1 MIAWLSGVLRRK
13 AADSLIV
20 DVGGVGYEVT
30 VPASTLARVPEA
42 GEPIVLHVHTH
53 LREDSLSLFGFSTEL
68 EKEVFLL
75 LLGVS
80 GIGPKL
86 ALSVLSGLSLDDL
99 LRAIHGS
106 DESRL
111 CSIPGIGKK
120 TAGRLCL
127 ELKDKVK
134 HLAPP
139 DLRAAEAEAG
149 IVPGAAMN
157 DAVSAL
163 VNLGYRRPQ
172 AEEAV
177 RRVHQARPNITTAQ
191 LIRESLGELG
201 PR

>member
-13 AADSLIV
+13 AIDSLII
-20 DVGGVGYEVT
+20 DVGGVGYEVM
-30 VPASTLARVPEA
+30 VPLSTYNHVPET
-42 GEPIVLHVHTH
+42 GDPITLHVHTH

-75 LLGVS
+75 LLNVS

-99 LRAIHGS
+99 LMAIHTS
-106 DESRL
+106 DDSRL

-120 TAGRLCL
+120 TAARLCL

-134 HLAPP
+134 HLAPVF
-139 DLRAAEAEAG
+139 RTSVQAEARPSG
-149 IVPGAAMN
+149 VD

-163 VNLGYRRPQ
+163 VNLGYKRQQ
-172 AEEAV
+172 AEEV
-177 RRVHQARPNITTAQ
+177 VKRVHQARPDIATAQ
-191 LIRESLGELG
+191 LIRASLGELG
-201 PR
+201 QR

>member
-1 MIAWLSGVLRRK
+1 MIAWLSGVLRHK
-13 AADSLIV
+13 TIDSLIV
-20 DVGGVGYEVT
+20 DVGGVGYQVA
-30 VPASTLARVPEA
+30 VPLSTYSRAPEA
-42 GEPIVLHVHTH
+42 GDPISLHVHTH

-86 ALSVLSGLSLDDL
+86 ALSVLSGLSLEDL
-99 LRAIHGS
+99 LLAIHGS

-134 HLAPP
+134 QFAP
-139 DLRAAEAEAG
+139 LTRQVAETWTPP
-149 IVPGAAMN
+149 PGAVD

-163 VNLGYRRPQ
+163 VNLGYKRPQ

-177 RRVHQARPNITTAQ
+177 RKVHHARPDITTAQ
-191 LIRESLGELG
+191 LIRESLGELLQ
-201 PR
+201 R